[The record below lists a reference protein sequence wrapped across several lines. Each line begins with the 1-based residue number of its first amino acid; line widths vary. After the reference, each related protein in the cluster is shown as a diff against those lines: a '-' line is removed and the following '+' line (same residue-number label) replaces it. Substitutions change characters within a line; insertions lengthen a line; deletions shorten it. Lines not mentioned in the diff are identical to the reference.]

1 MILCKVSLANIE
13 QLNRSI
19 HRLMRPSHLRDGSY
33 VTNLY
38 CPMITHPST
47 GEMALQL
54 PESETVPV
62 HIEADGAELQAMMAI
77 FANDGSITQQ
87 EADGIVAAVQLYAG
101 QQVVIADRIPPS
113 WQGNVLTQAQAEA
126 DGWFPVEEII

>member
-1 MILCKVSLANIE
+1 
-13 QLNRSI
+13 
-19 HRLMRPSHLRDGSY
+19 MRPSHLRDGSY
-33 VTNLY
+33 ITDFY
-38 CPMITHPST
+38 CPMVTHPTT

-62 HIEADGAELQAMMAI
+62 HIEADGAELQAMMAV
-77 FANDGSITQQ
+77 FVNDGSITQQ

-101 QQVVIADRIPPS
+101 QQVVIADLIPPG

-126 DGWFPVEEII
+126 EGWFPTEEII

>member
-19 HRLMRPSHLRDGSY
+19 QRLMRPSHLRDGSC
-33 VTNLY
+33 VTDLY
-38 CPMITHPST
+38 CPMVTHPTT

-62 HIEADGAELQAMMAI
+62 HLEADGSELLAVLSVFVDKGTLTQADADAI
-77 FANDGSITQQ
+77 AGAVGSLRGQ
-87 EADGIVAAVQLYAG
+87 EVR
-101 QQVVIADRIPPS
+101 IADFIPES
-113 WQGNVLTQAQAEA
+113 WSQAVMTQAQAEA